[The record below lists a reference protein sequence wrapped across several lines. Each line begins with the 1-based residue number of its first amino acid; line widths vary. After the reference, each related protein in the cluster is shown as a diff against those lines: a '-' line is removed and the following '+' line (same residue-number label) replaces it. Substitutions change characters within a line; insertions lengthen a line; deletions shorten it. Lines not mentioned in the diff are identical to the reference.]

1 MSSPILAA
9 YCPYTDDRAP
19 VDFAVALAR
28 RTGAPLI
35 VAAVQSGGGVMDH
48 YTGGELTERP
58 AVEALEALD
67 RLRAELGAE
76 ELEAELQEYEAITP
90 ARGLAKVI
98 EDTEPALVVL
108 GSTRRGPVGRVFPGS
123 TAERIIH
130 GAQSPVLVVPSGHAN
145 PLSGIHVIG
154 AAVAPTAEG
163 REALRAAALL
173 ARATGARVRAIM
185 VLDPSLA
192 EQQSPGMM
200 ALHHHEHATREDH
213 AARLR
218 LVAERTLQAAVGEL
232 AADVD
237 IEPDVLFQ
245 DPADG
250 LVAASAHVGLL
261 VMGSRGYGPVPA
273 VMLGGVSRQ
282 VITRAACPV
291 LVLPRGVAGIV
302 ESLVAGQEAASRSA
316 SGS

>member
-19 VDFAVALAR
+19 VDFAAALAR
-28 RTGAPLI
+28 RTGAPLV

-48 YTGGELTERP
+48 YTGGEP
-58 AVEALEALD
+58 AEQPAADALKALD

-76 ELEAELQEYEAITP
+76 ELEAELQEHEAITP

-98 EDTEPALVVL
+98 EDIEPALVVL

-123 TAERIIH
+123 TAERILH
-130 GAQSPVLVVPSGHAN
+130 GAQCPVLVVPSGN
-145 PLSGIHVIG
+145 TKPLSGIDVIG
-154 AAVAPTAEG
+154 AAVAPTPEG

-200 ALHHHEHATREDH
+200 ALHHHEHAT
-213 AARLR
+213 L
-218 LVAERTLQAAVGEL
+218 
-232 AADVD
+232 
-237 IEPDVLFQ
+237 EPDVLFQ

-261 VMGSRGYGPVPA
+261 VMGSRGYGPVRA

-282 VITRAACPV
+282 VITRAACAV
-291 LVLPRGVAGIV
+291 LVLPRGVAGTV
-302 ESLVAGQEAASRSA
+302 DSLVAGQEAASRPA